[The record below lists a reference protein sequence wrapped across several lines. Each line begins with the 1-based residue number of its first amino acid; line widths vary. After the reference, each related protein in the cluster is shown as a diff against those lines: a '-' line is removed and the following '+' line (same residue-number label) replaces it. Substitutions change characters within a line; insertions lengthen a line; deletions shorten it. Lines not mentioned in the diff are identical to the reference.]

1 MTVLKDL
8 FNSRHNVRKNETIF
22 SFHNSEE
29 AKIQNTNILRRF
41 NFDITA
47 AINAQPNSMVSFGSE
62 FRDPLDLEPLLFHQP
77 NWQALKEILTNGVT
91 FPLLPISPE
100 DSKLDMEFH
109 ASRGNHKSAAK
120 NQAALEKIIEN
131 DISKGFALP
140 LLKEVLFNIPNASL
154 APLGCVEHDTI
165 NERGE

>member
-8 FNSRHNVRKNETIF
+8 FNSRHDVRKNKTIF

-47 AINAQPNSMVSFGSE
+47 AINAQPNSMLSFGSE

-91 FPLLPISPE
+91 FPLL
-100 DSKLDMEFH
+100 
-109 ASRGNHKSAAK
+109 
-120 NQAALEKIIEN
+120 
-131 DISKGFALP
+131 SKGFALP
-140 LLKEVLFNIPNASL
+140 LLKEVFFNIPNASL
-154 APLGCVEHDTI
+154 APLGCVEHDMI